1 MANNIFLNA
10 NYGWAF
16 YVSDTKLLD
25 QKLQRCRAMAA
36 ATGRVVRQR
45 RVLPKDP
52 PDRR

>member
-25 QKLQRCRAMAA
+25 QKTTTMPSDGSGYRESGSPAA
-36 ATGRVVRQR
+36 SPTERSTR
-45 RVLPKDP
+45 
-52 PDRR
+52 